1 MKISS
6 KLVATIIGGLVVL
19 GIVVG
24 LAVYLLPV
32 FRVNNIEITGNEHS
46 SEEQVEEAAG
56 VPQGSNLLRVNAH
69 ETALKVSDLPWVDK
83 ATVGRSLPNTL
94 VIELEERVV
103 AAFVDAEDGPHLID
117 TKGREFIIDQPPA
130 EAVEIT
136 GEWTSDTLSDPV
148 EVLSAIPTE
157 LRTRIAR
164 LDVVEPFVMRVH
176 MDDGRTI
183 TWGANEDNKN
193 KARALATVLQMEGD
207 NWNISNP
214 SVVSRP

>member
-24 LAVYLLPV
+24 LAVYLLPI

-46 SEEQVEEAAG
+46 TEEQVEEAAG

-136 GEWTSDTLSDPV
+136 GEWTSVTLSDPV

-183 TWGANEDNKN
+183 TWGANEDNEN